1 VALLTI
7 ATVAI
12 SMEQD
17 IKYYQMYEVILAC
30 TIWRA
35 VITLLGTMKLPKL
48 FTNSVNF
55 TYVHIVIYLFYHT
68 LGRGQMSH
76 NNVLFLV
83 DNVKPYVQYRTTINW
98 AAHECLC
105 LCQFIWNLMVILKVK
120 VAHFGALIVC
130 LSVCTCVAILLFE
143 PMLVMQWDIIER
155 FRATDTFDEMFHG
168 GSEDL
173 NLSYHNRFVQE
184 QRTYYANNNGKYQ
197 LGHYDI
203 RGRSEEIV
211 FKQQILRYKGE
222 NAQFQCGGR
231 YSFNETKSQ
240 STFFKLGMRWTFIG
254 MDLRN
259 GSRHIISSNHSISS
273 DGSSAIVDSSLTI
286 KGISTRDS
294 GLYRCFDQ
302 RQVYAKTETFNK
314 PLLIITRNLT
324 GIFLL
329 KVLQRRLRTRK
340 VDVGRLILTYHFYW
354 HHEMDDVL
362 DVSPEYTINGVPV
375 ENVCPG
381 PGMGSCSIGT
391 NLDAFFTPGKDFL
404 KWDNVG
410 PYVDTDAN
418 ILFHTIRSK
427 FCLCNK
433 GFGVHKV
440 ILHRR
445 GDLDGIEH
453 PYVDVVLPDSQYL
466 FWNFNDEHLYGDIE
480 AMVDNGT
487 ELSIIQAEINRIHAF
502 MTANEEK
509 GLALVNL
516 VDRCLIIISLV
527 NLFLHLHIIFTVHIP
542 NAIQITTRNN
552 LLHLTDR
559 DVIEDANYDVF
570 VSHSEGEYEFV
581 TKVLVPFLQNNGQR
595 KVSYSSDAMHG
606 QPNQFLLTFYE
617 DLILNSKK
625 IIVLLSKDYN
635 EDALCYYTQLKLII
649 VPLLYENKIK
659 GKSVLFIK
667 FDDHARLP
675 DILWHLDVE
684 IIPWQN
690 HLSDAVKLQFV
701 KRWLYTGKV

>member
-1 VALLTI
+1 
-7 ATVAI
+7 
-12 SMEQD
+12 
-17 IKYYQMYEVILAC
+17 
-30 TIWRA
+30 
-35 VITLLGTMKLPKL
+35 
-48 FTNSVNF
+48 
-55 TYVHIVIYLFYHT
+55 
-68 LGRGQMSH
+68 MSH

-130 LSVCTCVAILLFE
+130 LSVCTCVVILIFE
-143 PMLVMQWDIIER
+143 PMLVMQGDIIKR
-155 FRATDTFDEMFHG
+155 FRATHTFNEIFHG
-168 GSEDL
+168 GPEDL
-173 NLSYHNRFVQE
+173 NVSYHNKFVQE

-203 RGRSEEIV
+203 RSRNEEIV
-211 FKQQILRYKGE
+211 FKQQIIRYKGE
-222 NAQFQCGGR
+222 NAWFPCVSQ
-231 YSFNETKSQ
+231 YSYNGHRSQ
-240 STFFKLGMRWTFIG
+240 STYMYFKLGMRWTFNG

-259 GSRHIISSNHSISS
+259 GSRHIISSNHRISS
-273 DGSSAIVDSSLTI
+273 DGWSATVDSFLII

-302 RQVYAKTETFNK
+302 RQVYAKQETFNK
-314 PLLIITRNLT
+314 PLLQVTRNLV

-329 KVLQRRLRTRK
+329 KVLQRRLKTRK
-340 VDVGRLILTYHFYW
+340 VDVGRMILTYHIYW

-381 PGMGSCSIGT
+381 PGMGSCSFGA
-391 NLDAFFTPGKDFL
+391 NLDAFFKPGKDFL

-410 PYVDTDAN
+410 PNVDMDAN
-418 ILFHTIRSK
+418 KFFYTIKSQ

-440 ILHRR
+440 ILHRL
-445 GDLDGIEH
+445 GDLDDIEH
-453 PYVDVVLPDSQYL
+453 PYVDVVLPDSQYSL
-466 FWNFNDEHLYGDIE
+466 FWNFNDEYLYGDIE

-487 ELSIIQAEINRIHAF
+487 ELSIIQAEINKIHAF
-502 MTANEEK
+502 MTANEER

-516 VDRCLIIISLV
+516 VGRCLIMISFAVL
-527 NLFLHLHIIFTVHIP
+527 LLLLHLTFTVYIP
-542 NAIQITTRNN
+542 NAIQIPTRNN

-581 TKVLVPFLQNNGQR
+581 TDVLVPFLQDNGYR
-595 KVSYSSDAMHG
+595 KVSYSSDAIQG
-606 QPNQFLLTFYE
+606 QPNQFLLTFYV
-617 DLILNSKK
+617 DAILKANK
-625 IIVLLSKDYN
+625 IIVLLSKGYN
-635 EDALCYYTQLKLII
+635 EDALCYFTQLNLII
-649 VPLLYENKIK
+649 LPLLYENKI
-659 GKSVLFIK
+659 GGENVLFIK
-667 FDDHARLP
+667 FDNVARLP
-675 DILWHLDVE
+675 DILQWHLNVKTLS
-684 IIPWQN
+684 WQN
-690 HLSDAVKLQFV
+690 HLPDAVKLQLV
-701 KRWLYTGKV
+701 ERWLHTGNV